1 MQAGDGVMRPTFLGL
16 ETMRRALQAH
26 QKALDVTGHNIANS
40 TTPGYVRQEAMF
52 EVTPPYTPPGVV
64 RLVRPGQIGT
74 GVDVVRVRRI
84 FDGFI
89 EARIRAANSGLG
101 KWEEQKS
108 ALERIESAFNDP
120 GDIGF
125 GDALSRFWNA
135 WQELSKRPESD
146 AARAVLLEEAGG
158 FCAILNRTARQL
170 ETTHE
175 ELEAAYRAKVEEV
188 NSLADQ
194 VAELNAEIAKIKVTG
209 NEPNDLMDKRDAA
222 IRRLSELMDILVY
235 QDREGALNIQVG
247 NEFLVKRDE
256 THKLGL
262 KTIEAVA
269 DGLPGLGKSIAVW
282 THNNQE
288 VPITGGEIAGV
299 REARDTLLPKY
310 YGRLDQIANTIIS
323 KVNAQH
329 WDGYGIDGST
339 DVYFF
344 TGARAR
350 DIAVNADLVA
360 YPRRIAAAAT
370 PDAPGDGSNAAKIAA
385 LKDELLISGLTID
398 GFYSETIVLL
408 GNDGNS
414 ADRMAEIEK
423 LTVEQNTNR
432 KESFSGVS
440 TDEELA
446 KVMRYQHGYN
456 ACARMVSVIDEMLD
470 VLINRTGVTGL

>member
-1 MQAGDGVMRPTFLGL
+1 
-16 ETMRRALQAH
+16 MRRALQAH

-52 EVTPPYTPPGVV
+52 EVTLPYTPPGVV

-74 GVDVVRVRRI
+74 GVEVVRVRRI

-222 IRRLSELMDILVY
+222 IRRLSELMDI
-235 QDREGALNIQVG
+235 
-247 NEFLVKRDE
+247 
-256 THKLGL
+256 
-262 KTIEAVA
+262 
-269 DGLPGLGKSIAVW
+269 
-282 THNNQE
+282 
-288 VPITGGEIAGV
+288 
-299 REARDTLLPKY
+299 
-310 YGRLDQIANTIIS
+310 
-323 KVNAQH
+323 
-329 WDGYGIDGST
+329 
-339 DVYFF
+339 
-344 TGARAR
+344 
-350 DIAVNADLVA
+350 
-360 YPRRIAAAAT
+360 
-370 PDAPGDGSNAAKIAA
+370 
-385 LKDELLISGLTID
+385 
-398 GFYSETIVLL
+398 
-408 GNDGNS
+408 
-414 ADRMAEIEK
+414 
-423 LTVEQNTNR
+423 
-432 KESFSGVS
+432 
-440 TDEELA
+440 
-446 KVMRYQHGYN
+446 
-456 ACARMVSVIDEMLD
+456 SV
-470 VLINRTGVTGL
+470 